1 MHVLEVDGVRAGY
14 GPITALFGVDL
25 RLREGETLALIGAN
39 GAGKSTL
46 LRAITGLIVPSQGE
60 IRFGGHSLAGLA
72 PHVLARLGIAMV
84 PEGRRLFPSLTVED
98 NILMGSCT
106 GRTGHWSL
114 ERVYA
119 LFPVLQERRLHLGT
133 MLSGGQQQM
142 VAIGRALM
150 ANPRLLLCDEL
161 SLGLAPIVVRDI
173 YQTLQAVSASGVSL
187 IVVEQDIQRAIAAS
201 DRFLCIREGQIVLG
215 GLRASADR
223 KQIAQ
228 AYFGH

>member
-1 MHVLEVDGVRAGY
+1 MSVLEIHRLQAGY
-14 GPITALFGVDL
+14 GPITALFGIDL
-25 RLREGETLALIGAN
+25 RLDEGETLALIGAN

-46 LRAITGLIVPSQGE
+46 LRTVTGLIAPSQGE
-60 IRFGGHSLAGLA
+60 VRFAGRSLAGLA
-72 PHVLARLGIAMV
+72 PHLIAKLGIAMV
-84 PEGRRLFPSLTVED
+84 PEGRRLFASLTVEE
-98 NILMGSCT
+98 NILMGSCAA
-106 GRTGHWSL
+106 RSGHWTL
-114 ERVYA
+114 QRVYE

-161 SLGLAPIVVRDI
+161 SLGLAPIIVRDI
-173 YQTLQAVSASGVSL
+173 YQTLKAVSASGVSL
-187 IVVEQDIQRAIAAS
+187 ILVEQDINRAIAAS
-201 DRFLCIREGQIVLG
+201 DRFLCIREGVVVLSG
-215 GLRASADR
+215 TRASADR